1 MIRGN
6 AARVCRVAITVV
18 VAALALLAFTGL
30 AMGSWPDLPADR
42 LDTYGVGESELAA
55 ISQGFPDGD
64 WRPYDLMTRGQFVQ
78 MAVKQFALPP
88 ADPTTPSYTDVA
100 PGDAMYPAVEAATAA
115 GLISGRSP
123 GTFDPA
129 GSITRQQ
136 AASIIA
142 RRLATLYR
150 ISFASY
156 YSDARVREVVLGFR
170 DGGDVNPTVVREVA
184 YAAEKGILQGSP
196 DGSLHPYQA
205 LTRIQGA
212 VFLIRAGQ
220 LHAGSTTSIT
230 PPSPTTVTFP
240 TTTGTGPGAIAGTV
254 SPAVGEFPWAAAVN
268 LLRADGTYLAFVYA
282 GPDGGFRFAGLDP
295 GDYKLSAR
303 VWGSEYI
310 AQWYRGLPIQTHPV
324 VDASVIRVGSGE
336 EGVDM
341 LLQKGRAI
349 SGRITWSGAKPGY
362 VGIRIYD
369 SVGHEIPWLATSVMY
384 GGVYLIQGL
393 VPGVYTLAA
402 SPDFDHGPIVFYRH
416 AATAAGA
423 IPVDVTGSDANDID
437 IYLGVLPSTTT
448 STPGTTIPGTTGSGT
463 TGTGTTLPGTTGTGT
478 TSFQTT
484 TSTVG

>member
-1 MIRGN
+1 VVRGN
-6 AARVCRVAITVV
+6 AARVRTVAVTMV

-30 AMGSWPDLPADR
+30 ALGSWPDLPVDR
-42 LDTYGVGESELAA
+42 LDTYGVGESALAA

-64 WRPYDLMTRGQFVQ
+64 WRPYDLMTRGQFLQ

-100 PGDAMYPAVEAATAA
+100 PGDAVYPAVEAATAA

-123 GTFDPA
+123 GIFDPA

-150 ISFASY
+150 IGLASY
-156 YSDARVREVVLGFR
+156 YSDARALEIVRGFH
-170 DGGDVNPTVVREVA
+170 DGGDANPNVLREVA

-196 DGSLHPYQA
+196 DGSLHPYQT

-212 VFLIRAGQ
+212 VFLVRAGQ

-230 PPSPTTVTFP
+230 SPFPTTVTFP

-254 SPAVGEFPWAAAVN
+254 SPAVGGFPWAAAVN
-268 LLRADGTYLAFVYA
+268 LLHADGTHPAFVYA
-282 GPDGGFRFAGLDP
+282 NSDGSFRFAGLDP
-295 GDYKLSAR
+295 GDYKLSAH
-303 VWGSEYI
+303 VWGSDYI
-310 AQWYRGLPIQTHPV
+310 AQWYRGLAIQTHSV
-324 VDASVIRVGSGE
+324 ADASLIHVGSAE
-336 EGVDM
+336 ERVDM
-341 LLQKGRAI
+341 VLHKGRAI
-349 SGRITWSGAKPGY
+349 SGRVTWSGAKPGY
-362 VGIRIYD
+362 IGISVHD
-369 SVGHEIPWLATSVMY
+369 SGGREIDWTSVMY

-402 SPDFDHGPIVFYRH
+402 SPDFDRGPIVFYQH

-423 IPVDVTGSDANDID
+423 TAVDVTGSDATDID

-448 STPGTTIPGTTGSGT
+448 SIPGTTIPGTTSTSSGST
-463 TGTGTTLPGTTGTGT
+463 STGT

-484 TSTVG
+484 TSTSG